1 MVSGPN
7 QDNLMTIQRCR
18 TVPRQSCR
26 SVCIQ
31 LSPQHAS
38 DTCLAHYLTQ
48 SCGSTANM
56 RCNSLWLAAHKV
68 GYVK

>member
-31 LSPQHAS
+31 LSPQQVFDAAI
-38 DTCLAHYLTQ
+38 D
-48 SCGSTANM
+48 GSRNA
-56 RCNSLWLAAHKV
+56 R
-68 GYVK
+68 